1 MRFRRYALERIVA
14 TVGMLFVAVGVAF
27 LICHVIGFR
36 AARGQ
41 VLDPDPQIAANRAH
55 YVHQSFG
62 DFLWQMVGH
71 GSLGH
76 SLFTGES
83 VAAPVLRAT
92 TVTLSLVA
100 WALFLGLLVAVP
112 LGLAWERRPRWTR
125 WFAPP
130 FVYVAVSLLPIWVGL
145 ELSFYLGYDWEL
157 FPISGY
163 ADFFYPP
170 PGPPGGPV
178 QWAYHLILPGFVLGL
193 PVAAVYTRVVR
204 ALARRVRRASDR
216 APAAERAEAA
226 RRARTAALVTL
237 LKGLLRDVGLLIGA
251 AVFVETI
258 FSLPG
263 LGRTVILAASSA
275 DAPFVEGTLVL
286 ATVIAVTIH
295 LVGNLL
301 GGAVSRYWR
310 LGS

>member
-14 TVGMLFVAVGVAF
+14 TVGMLFVAVSVAF

-41 VLDPDPQIAANRAH
+41 VLDPDPQIAASRAH
-55 YVHQSFG
+55 YAHQSFG
-62 DFLWQMVGH
+62 DFLWQMIGH

-76 SLFTGES
+76 SLFTGEG
-83 VAAPVLRAT
+83 VVGPVLRAT

-100 WALFLGLLVAVP
+100 WALFIGLLVAVP
-112 LGLAWERRPRWTR
+112 LGLAWDRKPRWTR

-130 FVYVAVSLLPIWVGL
+130 FVYLAISLLPIWVAL
-145 ELSFYLGYDWEL
+145 ELGLHLGHEWDV
-157 FPISGY
+157 FPTAGY

-170 PGPPGGPV
+170 QGVPGGPV

-193 PVAAVYTRVVR
+193 PIAAIYTRVIR
-204 ALARRVRRASDR
+204 ALARDVRRAGDKASPDERPEAVRSAR
-216 APAAERAEAA
+216 A
-226 RRARTAALVTL
+226 TAFVVLF
-237 LKGLLRDVGLLIGA
+237 KGLLRDVGLLIGA
-251 AVFVETI
+251 TVFVESV

-263 LGRTVILAASSA
+263 LGQAMIVTASTA
-275 DAPFVEGTLVL
+275 DAPFVEGILIL
-286 ATVIAVTIH
+286 ATVVAVTIH
-295 LVGNLL
+295 LAGNLL
-301 GGAVSRYWR
+301 GGGLSRQWR